1 MKKIYATVIYLFLL
15 LSLLTGCSGK
25 SQSNEASEP
34 DNSGQSPS
42 NETSGPDGNDRPQSD
57 EVSEPESP
65 YVTAVSEKQNFSTKH
80 LKEYSSVW
88 DDEDGLYIYTEQ
100 SDSIPYV
107 LIWRYED
114 VPIGPGQFLEES
126 IYRYMVESYG
136 SDLIDASPVKEYSI
150 GGKTLPGMLFTYKVG
165 EYTVESLRLV
175 YQYGDDL
182 ISLNAKYIQEE
193 GDETMDALEDA
204 VKYFTDGISTA
215 ENIPNTNNTPG
226 KPGSDKVLITPT
238 GSAAVEYVKYSD
250 TNEYFSMDIPKG
262 WTVEIGLPPDGT
274 IDLISYAIK
283 IYDPE
288 NADRRMY
295 LNLSC
300 AGCLKSEEARDW
312 YNSHYPNTLGNYPI
326 VSDVSTAGFF
336 SALGEYY
343 GYSDFEVTENIGPT
357 ALNGDLLNARA
368 VSTVSGKPIQ
378 GLFTAMV
385 TDMKNYVLK
394 NMFDYTKGTVDVGY
408 VTAYTVIYET
418 APEEEFLDWQP
429 VLDHC
434 LASLSF
440 TDNFLSQRQKQWKS
454 VMGTSSYIFNAANEI
469 SDMIMDTWETRN
481 TSYDVISQKQS
492 DATLDYE
499 RVLDVETGLYY
510 KADAGFGDLYDNDR
524 YITAD
529 DDTAYLTPSSGLI
542 QWK

>member
-1 MKKIYATVIYLFLL
+1 MKKIFASVIYLFLL
-15 LSLLTGCSGK
+15 LSLLTGC
-25 SQSNEASEP
+25 N
-34 DNSGQSPS
+34 GQPPS
-42 NETSGPDGNDRPQSD
+42 NE
-57 EVSEPESP
+57 EPESESP
-65 YVTAVSEKQNFSTKH
+65 YLTAVSEKQNFSTKH

-100 SDSIPYV
+100 YDSIPYV

-114 VPIGPGQFLEES
+114 VPIGPSQFLEES
-126 IYRYMVESYG
+126 IYHRMVESYG
-136 SDLIDASPVKEYSI
+136 SNLIDASPVKEHSI
-150 GGKTLPGMLFTYKVG
+150 GGKTLPGILFTYKVG

-175 YQYGDDL
+175 YQCGDDL
-182 ISLNAKYIQEE
+182 ISFNAKYIQEE
-193 GDETMDALEDA
+193 GDTTMDALEDA

-215 ENIPNTNNTPG
+215 GDISTEKNTTG

-238 GSAAVEYVKYSD
+238 GSSAVEYVKYSD
-250 TNEYFSMDIPKG
+250 TNGYFSMDIPKG
-262 WTVEIGLPPDGT
+262 WAVEVGLPPEGI

-288 NADRRMY
+288 NVDRKMY

-300 AGCLKSEEARDW
+300 AGSLKSEDARDW
-312 YNSHYPNTLGNYPI
+312 YNKHYPNTLGNYPV

-357 ALNGDLLNARA
+357 ALNGDLLNATA
-368 VSTVSGKPIQ
+368 VSTASGKPIQ

-385 TDMKNYVLK
+385 TDTSNYVWK
-394 NMFDYTKGTVDVGY
+394 NMFDYTKGTVDVGF
-408 VTAYTVIYET
+408 VTAFTVIYET

-440 TDNFLSQRQKQWKS
+440 TDNFLSQRQQQWKS
-454 VMGTSSYIFNAANEI
+454 VMGTSSYIFNTANEI
-469 SDMIMDTWETRN
+469 SDMIMDTWESRN

-492 DATLDYE
+492 DATLGYE

-510 KADAGFGDLYDNDR
+510 KAEVGFGDMYDNDR
-524 YITAD
+524 YILAD
-529 DDTAYLTPSSGLI
+529 DDTAYLTPSSGWI

>member
-1 MKKIYATVIYLFLL
+1 MKKIYATAIYLFLL
-15 LSLLTGCSGK
+15 LSLLTGCNGK
-25 SQSNEASEP
+25 SQSAEKSEP
-34 DNSGQSPS
+34 GDNGQ
-42 NETSGPDGNDRPQSD
+42 PQSAG
-57 EVSEPESP
+57 ESEPGSNGNPQSAGESEPESP
-65 YVTAVSEKQNFSTKH
+65 YVTAVSEKQNFSTRH
-80 LKEYSSVW
+80 RKEYSSAW

-100 SDSIPYV
+100 FDSIPYV

-126 IYRYMVESYG
+126 IYRYMIESYG

-150 GGKTLPGMLFTYKVG
+150 GDKTLPGMLFTYKVG

-175 YQYGDDL
+175 YQCGEDL
-182 ISLNAKYIQEE
+182 ISFNAKYIQAE

-204 VKYFTDGISTA
+204 VENFTDGISTA

-226 KPGSDKVLITPT
+226 NPGSDKVLITPT

-250 TNEYFSMDIPKG
+250 ANGYFSMEIPKG
-262 WTVEIGLPPDGT
+262 WAVEIGLPPDGT
-274 IDLISYAIK
+274 VDLISYAIK
-283 IYDPE
+283 LYDPA
-288 NADRRMY
+288 NADRKMY

-312 YNSHYPNTLGNYPI
+312 YNSHYPNTLGNYPV

-357 ALNGDLLNARA
+357 ALNGDLLNAKA
-368 VSTVSGKPIQ
+368 VSTVTGKPIQ

-385 TDMKNYVLK
+385 TEMNNYVLK

-408 VTAYTVIYET
+408 VSAYTVIYET

-440 TDNFLSQRQKQWKS
+440 TDSFLSQRQQQWKS
-454 VMGTSSYIFNAANEI
+454 VMGTSSYIYNAANEI
-469 SDMIMDTWETRN
+469 SDMIMNTWETRN

-492 DATLDYE
+492 DATLGYE
-499 RVLDVETGLYY
+499 RILDSETGLYY
-510 KADAGFGDLYDNDR
+510 KAETGFGDLYDNDR
-524 YITAD
+524 YITVD
-529 DDTAYLTPSSGLI
+529 DDTAYLTPSSGWI

>member
-15 LSLLTGCSGK
+15 LSLLTGCNGK
-25 SQSNEASEP
+25 SQSAEKSEP
-34 DNSGQSPS
+34 GDNGQ
-42 NETSGPDGNDRPQSD
+42 PQSAG
-57 EVSEPESP
+57 ESEPESP
-65 YVTAVSEKQNFSTKH
+65 YVTAVSEKQNFSTRH
-80 LKEYSSVW
+80 RKEYSSAW

-100 SDSIPYV
+100 FDSIPYV

-126 IYRYMVESYG
+126 IYRYMIESYG

-150 GGKTLPGMLFTYKVG
+150 GDKTLPGMLFTYKVG

-175 YQYGDDL
+175 YQCGEDL
-182 ISLNAKYIQEE
+182 ISFNAKYIQAE

-204 VKYFTDGISTA
+204 VENFTDGISTA

-226 KPGSDKVLITPT
+226 NPGSDKVLITPT

-250 TNEYFSMDIPKG
+250 ANGYFSMEIPKG
-262 WTVEIGLPPDGT
+262 WAVEIGLPPDGT
-274 IDLISYAIK
+274 VDLISYAIK
-283 IYDPE
+283 LYDPA
-288 NADRRMY
+288 NADRKMY

-312 YNSHYPNTLGNYPI
+312 YNSHYPNTLGNYPV

-357 ALNGDLLNARA
+357 ALNGDLLNAKA
-368 VSTVSGKPIQ
+368 VSTVTGKPIQ

-385 TDMKNYVLK
+385 TEMNNYVLK

-408 VTAYTVIYET
+408 VSAYTVIYET

-440 TDNFLSQRQKQWKS
+440 TDSFLSQRQKQWKS
-454 VMGTSSYIFNAANEI
+454 VMGTSSYIYNAANEI
-469 SDMIMDTWETRN
+469 SDMIMNTWETRN

-492 DATLDYE
+492 DATLGYE
-499 RVLDVETGLYY
+499 RILDSETGLYY
-510 KADAGFGDLYDNDR
+510 KAETGFGDLYDNDR
-524 YITAD
+524 YITVD
-529 DDTAYLTPSSGLI
+529 DDTAYLTPSSGWI

>member
-15 LSLLTGCSGK
+15 LSLLTGCNGK
-25 SQSNEASEP
+25 SQSAEKSEP
-34 DNSGQSPS
+34 GDNGQ
-42 NETSGPDGNDRPQSD
+42 PQSAG
-57 EVSEPESP
+57 ESEPGSNGNPQSAGESEPESP
-65 YVTAVSEKQNFSTKH
+65 YVTSVSEKQNFSTRH
-80 LKEYSSVW
+80 RKEYSSAW

-100 SDSIPYV
+100 FDSIPYV

-126 IYRYMVESYG
+126 IYRYMIESYG
-136 SDLIDASPVKEYSI
+136 SDLIDTSPVKEYSI
-150 GGKTLPGMLFTYKVG
+150 GDKTLPGMLFTYKVG

-175 YQYGDDL
+175 YQCGEDL
-182 ISLNAKYIQEE
+182 ISFNAKYIQAE

-204 VKYFTDGISTA
+204 VKNFTDGISTA
-215 ENIPNTNNTPG
+215 ENFPNTNNTPG
-226 KPGSDKVLITPT
+226 NPGSDKVLITPT

-250 TNEYFSMDIPKG
+250 ANGYFSMEIPRG
-262 WTVEIGLPPDGT
+262 WAVEIGLPPDGT
-274 IDLISYAIK
+274 VDLISYAIK
-283 IYDPE
+283 LYDPA
-288 NADRRMY
+288 NADRKMY

-312 YNSHYPNTLGNYPI
+312 YNSHYPNTLGNYPV

-368 VSTVSGKPIQ
+368 VSTVTGKPIQ

-385 TDMKNYVLK
+385 TEMNNYVLK

-408 VTAYTVIYET
+408 VSAYTVIYET

-440 TDNFLSQRQKQWKS
+440 TDSFLSQRQKQWKS
-454 VMGTSSYIFNAANEI
+454 VMGTSSYIYNAANEI
-469 SDMIMDTWETRN
+469 SDMIMNTWETRN

-492 DATLDYE
+492 DATLGYE
-499 RVLDVETGLYY
+499 RILDSETGLYY
-510 KADAGFGDLYDNDR
+510 KAETGFGDLYDNDR
-524 YITAD
+524 YITVD
-529 DDTAYLTPSSGLI
+529 DDTAYLTPSSGWI